1 MDTTA
6 IRLNAYRLLQS
17 TEEDEADTR
26 SDSTN
31 DWLDLDAAD
40 IRSKARRLLEAVDNR
55 EDTERSMKTSSSSI
69 PQSLLKQY
77 CTQLNDGQFL
87 CDTSSRV
94 SSESSGKE
102 DARYLL
108 KEATS
113 NEYQDF
119 DREDRHAINE
129 LEMNMSIMLNDNNN
143 SGSDN
148 DVDTTDWGWANNDQD
163 DNNEE
168 PLGLVDKPLDI
179 DFGPHISIDDGK
191 LLEQKLPANSNNFES
206 PVANIAG
213 AHTHYTTDDE
223 VFPLVLGT
231 FLIVTSLIFT
241 MYTLLTVCNGRRE
254 DDSDNNTKIS
264 DSIKLEEKVA
274 SSIIN
279 MNDDT
284 YDAFMGVISTPS
296 FASSCSTSSHGKFV
310 DYLNKTKQAQEDQD
324 TPGVDTDSDTSSEKE
339 SKERED
345 GGILSSNSWV
355 YGRRPSSE
363 EIVRHGSLSL
373 MESVEEDDIESGGEE
388 TRALLSWKDLSCSY
402 PSKKQNENDITTL
415 SEVTGKIEYKE
426 LVAIMVSRLLGI
438 SHIHVHIICSY
449 FALHL
454 MSRSISHINRVL
466 VEEANLH

>member
-1 MDTTA
+1 MDTTSKQ
-6 IRLNAYRLLQS
+6 IRSKAYRLLQS
-17 TEEDEADTR
+17 IEEDEVDTN
-26 SDSTN
+26 SDLTN
-31 DWLDLDAAD
+31 DWLDIDAAN

-55 EDTERSMKTSSSSI
+55 EDTDRAMIT
-69 PQSLLKQY
+69 QTLLKQY

-87 CDTSSRV
+87 CDTSN
-94 SSESSGKE
+94 SSNGETSAKE

-113 NEYQDF
+113 IEYQDF
-119 DREDRHAINE
+119 EREDRHAINE
-129 LEMNMSIMLNDNNN
+129 LEMNMSIMLNDNNS

-148 DVDTTDWGWANNDQD
+148 DADTTDWEWATDQD

-168 PLGLVDKPLDI
+168 PLGLVDQPLDI

-191 LLEQKLPANSNNFES
+191 LLEQKLPVNSNNFES

-213 AHTHYTTDDE
+213 AHTYYTTDDE

-264 DSIKLEEKVA
+264 DSSKLEKEVA

-279 MNDDT
+279 MNDNT
-284 YDAFMGVISTPS
+284 YDAFMGVISSPS
-296 FASSCSTSSHGKFV
+296 FASSCSVSSHGKFV

-345 GGILSSNSWV
+345 CGIVSCNSWV

-388 TRALLSWKDLSCSY
+388 TRALLSWKDLGCSY
-402 PSKKQNENDITTL
+402 PSKKQDVDDITTL

-426 LVAIMVSRLLGI
+426 LVAIMVSIL
-438 SHIHVHIICSY
+438 
-449 FALHL
+449 
-454 MSRSISHINRVL
+454 
-466 VEEANLH
+466 

>member
-17 TEEDEADTR
+17 IEDEEADTR
-26 SDSTN
+26 SDPST
-31 DWLDLDAAD
+31 DWLDIDAAD

-55 EDTERSMKTSSSSI
+55 EDNTDRAMKAPSSI

-77 CTQLNDGQFL
+77 CTQLNDGQYL
-87 CDTSSRV
+87 CNT
-94 SSESSGKE
+94 SSESSGTDE
-102 DARYLL
+102 RSLL

-113 NEYQDF
+113 TEYQDI

-129 LEMNMSIMLNDNNN
+129 LEMNMSMMLDDNNSSESN
-143 SGSDN
+143 N

-163 DNNEE
+163 NNIEE
-168 PLGLVDKPLDI
+168 SLGLVDQPLDI

-191 LLEQKLPANSNNFES
+191 LLEQKLPVNSNNFES

-213 AHTHYTTDDE
+213 AHTYYTTDDE

-231 FLIVTSLIFT
+231 FLIVTALIFT
-241 MYTLLTVCNGRRE
+241 MYTLLTVCNGRKE
-254 DDSDNNTKIS
+254 DDSEKKIS
-264 DSIKLEEKVA
+264 DSNKLEEKVA
-274 SSIIN
+274 SNIIN

-296 FASSCSTSSHGKFV
+296 FASSCSTSSHAKFV

-345 GGILSSNSWV
+345 CGILNCNSWV

-363 EIVRHGSLSL
+363 EIVRQHGSLSL

-402 PSKKQNENDITTL
+402 PSKKKDIDNITTL

-426 LVAIMVSRLLGI
+426 LVAIMVSRLRGI
-438 SHIHVHIICSY
+438 FLIGYLSY
-449 FALHL
+449 WVSYTLSYHML
-454 MSRSISHINRVL
+454 T
-466 VEEANLH
+466 

>member
-1 MDTTA
+1 MDITSKQ
-6 IRLNAYRLLQS
+6 IRSKAYRLLQS
-17 TEEDEADTR
+17 IEENEEADTR
-26 SDSTN
+26 PDLTN
-31 DWLDLDAAD
+31 DWLDIDAAN

-55 EDTERSMKTSSSSI
+55 EDTDRAMISQSI
-69 PQSLLKQY
+69 LKQY

-87 CDTSSRV
+87 CDTSNS
-94 SSESSGKE
+94 SNSESSAKE

-113 NEYQDF
+113 IEYQDF
-119 DREDRHAINE
+119 EREDRHAINE
-129 LEMNMSIMLNDNNN
+129 LEMNMSMMLLNDNN
-143 SGSDN
+143 SSESDN
-148 DVDTTDWGWANNDQD
+148 DVDTTDWEWAADQD

-168 PLGLVDKPLDI
+168 LLGLVDQPLDI

-191 LLEQKLPANSNNFES
+191 LLEQKLPANNNNFES

-213 AHTHYTTDDE
+213 AHTYYTTDDE

-254 DDSDNNTKIS
+254 DDGDYNTKVT
-264 DSIKLEEKVA
+264 DSNKLEEKVA
-274 SSIIN
+274 SNIVI

-284 YDAFMGVISTPS
+284 YDAFMGVISSPS
-296 FASSCSTSSHGKFV
+296 FASSCSTSSHAKFV

-324 TPGVDTDSDTSSEKE
+324 TPGVDTDYSDTSSEKE

-345 GGILSSNSWV
+345 RGIVSCNSWV
-355 YGRRPSSE
+355 YGRRSSSE
-363 EIVRHGSLSL
+363 EKDRHGSLSL

-388 TRALLSWKDLSCSY
+388 ARALLSWKDLSCSY

-426 LVAIMVSRLLGI
+426 LVAIMVSIL
-438 SHIHVHIICSY
+438 
-449 FALHL
+449 
-454 MSRSISHINRVL
+454 
-466 VEEANLH
+466 